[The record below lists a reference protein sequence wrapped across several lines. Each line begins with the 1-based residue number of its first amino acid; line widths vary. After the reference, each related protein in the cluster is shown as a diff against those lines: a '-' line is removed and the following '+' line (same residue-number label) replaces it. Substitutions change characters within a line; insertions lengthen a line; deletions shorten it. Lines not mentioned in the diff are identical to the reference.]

1 MAAAPL
7 FVQFSMIDR
16 PLFLSQLSHLEK
28 RRSPIRRALPLS
40 RSKGRRNKSQQI
52 GYCQTQRMVVLT
64 MMYNLEEQPMT
75 VLEHTRLSVTSATGA

>member
-7 FVQFSMIDR
+7 FVQFSVINR
-16 PLFLSQLSHLEK
+16 RTPRKPAPRQLSPLEK
-28 RRSPIRRALPLS
+28 EALSTLRALPLS

-64 MMYNLEEQPMT
+64 MLYNLEE
-75 VLEHTRLSVTSATGA
+75 HR